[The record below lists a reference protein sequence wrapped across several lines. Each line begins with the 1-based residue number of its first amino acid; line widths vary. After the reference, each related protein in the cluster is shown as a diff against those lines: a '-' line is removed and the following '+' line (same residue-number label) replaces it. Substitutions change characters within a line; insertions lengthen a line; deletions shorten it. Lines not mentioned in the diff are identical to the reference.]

1 MSLRTSP
8 QTGVAA
14 QLSAT
19 KERYRCGVPLAG
31 AIRSK
36 NVSIIW
42 EFGVKTVV
50 FKDAD
55 CHGHKW
61 PRNDIA
67 YLIPDSWPE
76 NPPNTGVFG
85 CIQLFDKFL
94 FIGLFASA

>member
-1 MSLRTSP
+1 MSLRGGRKP
-8 QTGVAA
+8 DV
-14 QLSAT
+14 
-19 KERYRCGVPLAG
+19 

-42 EFGVKTVV
+42 KFRVKTVV

-76 NPPNTGVFG
+76 NPSNTGAFG
-85 CIQLFDKFL
+85 CAKLFGKFL
-94 FIGLFASA
+94 FDGLIIPNPCRRHTLVISPS